1 MSCVAPSTVF
11 ASQCSEGMWTESINF
26 GSQTACCEDK
36 SFIILE
42 CLADQEEVKKE
53 KTSCQLQRPWD
64 KQKIQKVV
72 GSFFVG
78 PNKSLG
84 TSQRARLARLA
95 RLAPEIR
102 LGGAASLCE

>member
-1 MSCVAPSTVF
+1 MSCVATSTVF

-84 TSQRARLARLA
+84 TSQHARLA